1 MINFNNKWMKIAI
14 IEAKKYSKSDEI
26 PISAVLVNLKTNELI
41 SKSCNKV
48 FSKSDPTA
56 HAEIEVIRKAS
67 KLLKTNFLKNTA
79 IYVTL
84 EPCIMCAAAISEA
97 QISRVYFGAYD
108 NKNGGIE
115 NGPRLYNN
123 KNYFKPEVYGGIME
137 EDCSLII
144 KNFFKN
150 LRNK

>member
-67 KLLKTNFLKNTA
+67 KL
-79 IYVTL
+79 
-84 EPCIMCAAAISEA
+84 
-97 QISRVYFGAYD
+97 
-108 NKNGGIE
+108 
-115 NGPRLYNN
+115 
-123 KNYFKPEVYGGIME
+123 
-137 EDCSLII
+137 
-144 KNFFKN
+144 
-150 LRNK
+150 